1 MIEQLLLHSK
11 ENKLSHIPS
20 ALSMLDYVDVLFSKK
35 IIKPYDA
42 KIVLGKPFGS
52 QTYYLIWKKNNY
64 IQNVKNLNVGVKHD
78 EIEFVDFSEETMGN
92 ALGVAAGIAFSC
104 NNTVW
109 VNLSDGSLQ
118 MGSTLEA
125 IQYIG
130 HNKIKNIFLTID
142 YNNTQCTDYC
152 SNLIDV
158 EPLINFFKGY
168 KWDVNVVDGH
178 NKESLEMQFKD
189 KIDNNK
195 PTVFFCKTTKG
206 KGVDYMEKDPI
217 YWHYKT
223 IDE

>member
-1 MIEQLLLHSK
+1 MIEQLLLHSIK
-11 ENKLSHIPS
+11 NRLSHIPS
-20 ALSMLDYVDVLFSKK
+20 ALSMLDYVDVLFSEK
-35 IIKPYDA
+35 IIKPYDD

-52 QTYYLIWKKNNY
+52 QTYYIIWKKNNY
-64 IQNVKNLNVGVKHD
+64 LKDIQNLNIGVKHN
-78 EIEFVDFSEETMGN
+78 EIDFVDFSEETMGN
-92 ALGVAAGIAFSC
+92 ALGVSAGIALST
-104 NNTVW
+104 NKKVW
-109 VNLSDGSLQ
+109 VNLSDGCLQ

-130 HNKIKNIFLTID
+130 QNKIKNIFLTID

-158 EPLINFFKGY
+158 EPLIDFFKNY
-168 KWDVNVVDGH
+168 KWDVTVVDGH
-178 NKESLEMQFKD
+178 NKNKLKNKFKE
-189 KIDNNK
+189 KIKNNK
-195 PTVFFCKTTKG
+195 PTVFFCKTKKG